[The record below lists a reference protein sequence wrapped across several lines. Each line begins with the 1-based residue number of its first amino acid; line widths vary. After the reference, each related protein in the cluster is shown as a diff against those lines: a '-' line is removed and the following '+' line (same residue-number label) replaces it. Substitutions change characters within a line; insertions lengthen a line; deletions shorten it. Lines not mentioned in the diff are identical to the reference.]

1 MKNLKSIIFI
11 VLAVVLIAG
20 AFAFA
25 ETARLGK
32 TYAPS
37 FSPTAQVTKTAAYT
51 LTSSDS
57 YVKFTAS
64 SANIVATLPKISS
77 LSGVSIS
84 YKIEKTDATAYA
96 IVVTPA
102 SGDTIGGESTRYLI
116 GDDAYMIIKS
126 GSGSNWE
133 ITYESPYIVENHE
146 AGTYTTGIGS
156 GGLVSA
162 KTTSVTLTG
171 SDCGNVIT
179 AGTGTLTFT
188 LPPTVANCKFTF
200 INLVATAE
208 MNIDPDAA
216 DNIYGG
222 VTLASSVVTIDD
234 TAGDV
239 LTNTVGTSIKG
250 DFITLVGDGSVGWYI
265 IGSQGI
271 WAEK

>member
-1 MKNLKSIIFI
+1 MKNLKSILFV
-11 VLAVVLIAG
+11 VLAVTLIAG

-32 TYAPS
+32 EYAPS
-37 FSPTAQVTKTAAYT
+37 FSPIAQVTKTAAYT
-51 LTSSDS
+51 LTTSDS

-64 SANIVATLPKISS
+64 SANIVATLPKISG

-102 SGDTIGGESTRYLI
+102 SGDTIGKESTRYLI
-116 GDDAYMIIKS
+116 GDDAYMIITS
-126 GSGSNWE
+126 GPGSNWE

-156 GGLVSA
+156 
-162 KTTSVTLTG
+162 
-171 SDCGNVIT
+171 

-188 LPPTVANCKFTF
+188 LPPTVAKCELTF
-200 INLVATAE
+200 VNLVATAE

-250 DFITLVGDGSVGWYI
+250 DFIKLVGDGSVGWYI
-265 IGSQGI
+265 VGSQGI